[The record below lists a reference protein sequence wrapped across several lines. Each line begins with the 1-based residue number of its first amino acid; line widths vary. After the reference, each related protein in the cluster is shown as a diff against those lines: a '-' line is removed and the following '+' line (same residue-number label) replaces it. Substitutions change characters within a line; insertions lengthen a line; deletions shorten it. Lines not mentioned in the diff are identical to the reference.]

1 MNFESFWDKLVENE
15 IWFDQMKMRY
25 FRKDLRGV
33 ANECF
38 IFLLASEQRW
48 KSQDYQDFR
57 RCFQSF
63 LNKAPDM
70 VVRPQLQQVEEKKQE
85 PEIEISEE
93 EKKRRYQEWYDAVTK
108 VENNFK
114 VPKLTKKQIAEEGDW
129 LPKKT
134 QATYTPDNDVYLFNL
149 KEEILKVAGQK
160 YKGIYQ
166 FDGFKNFNLGLV
178 TVFAKSLE
186 DANEII
192 ATAEQNILNV

>member
-1 MNFESFWDKLVENE
+1 MTFELFWDKLVEDDLWWDR
-15 IWFDQMKMRY
+15 IKMQY
-25 FRKDLRGV
+25 SDKDHRKIAQD
-33 ANECF
+33 CF
-38 IFLLASEQRW
+38 IDLLAQPQRW
-48 KSQDYQDFR
+48 KAQDYSDFR
-57 RCFQSF
+57 RCFQKW
-63 LNKAPDM
+63 LMNAKPMA
-70 VVRPQLQQVEEKKQE
+70 VRPQLQQVEEKKPE

-93 EKKRRYQEWYDAVTK
+93 EKKRRYQEWYNAVTK

-160 YKGIYQ
+160 YKGMYQ

-178 TVFAKSLE
+178 SVFAKSLE

-192 ATAEQNILNV
+192 ATAEQNILKV